1 MGAHALPRAEI
12 ASGFAMWNILRRDAR
27 PLDEAVL
34 SLTRRMANRLALTPA
49 ERAKLAA
56 LIALHED
63 DMSNTSAFL

>member
-1 MGAHALPRAEI
+1 
-12 ASGFAMWNILRRDAR
+12 MWNILRCDSRS
-27 PLDEAVL
+27 PEEAVL

-63 DMSNTSAFL
+63 DMPYTKAFQ

>member
-1 MGAHALPRAEI
+1 
-12 ASGFAMWNILRRDAR
+12 MWNILRRDAR

-63 DMSNTSAFL
+63 DMPNTNAFL

>member
-1 MGAHALPRAEI
+1 
-12 ASGFAMWNILRRDAR
+12 MWNILKRDAR

-63 DMSNTSAFL
+63 DMPNTSAFL